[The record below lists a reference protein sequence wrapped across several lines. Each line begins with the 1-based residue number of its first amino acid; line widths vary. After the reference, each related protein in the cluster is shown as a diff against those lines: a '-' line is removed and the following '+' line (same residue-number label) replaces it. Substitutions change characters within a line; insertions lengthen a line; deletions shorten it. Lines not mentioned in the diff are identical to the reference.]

1 MVWKRP
7 EAKRVGWGGR
17 SSPDA
22 ESLLPGSPTQQP
34 QPFDFYGVLDFE
46 CTCDARDDA
55 ANPW

>member
-1 MVWKRP
+1 M
-7 EAKRVGWGGR
+7 GWVGR